1 MITYLYWLVVA
12 ALIFATL
19 FLVGVRHDRWK
30 PAIIISVALWLIGTL
45 LYYFWLEQIL
55 VKRFGGRMAIT
66 VPAGQMH
73 VAATWKED
81 NLWIENY
88 DPEKN
93 ECIFSEY
100 SRGNVLEGRVIIR
113 QCNPLRAGQ
122 VPQPLPEPQA
132 REDRPERP

>member
-1 MITYLYWLVVA
+1 MITYLYWLLVA
-12 ALIFATL
+12 ALIFGTL

-30 PAIIISVALWLIGTL
+30 PAIIISVILWLAGTL
-45 LYYFWLEQIL
+45 LYYFWLEQIF
-55 VKRFGGRMAIT
+55 VKRFGGRMSVT
-66 VPAGQMH
+66 VPDGQMH

-88 DPEKN
+88 DPDTN

-113 QCNPLRAGQ
+113 NCSPVRASAASPGGTSADIQ
-122 VPQPLPEPQA
+122 TPEQP
-132 REDRPERP
+132 